1 MNELQE
7 VARGLVREYR
17 RSLDSRFPDLTPE
30 QKANVLTAYAAGV
43 LAGLNARIEVK
54 DETV

>member
-1 MNELQE
+1 MSELQE
-7 VARGLVREYR
+7 VARRLVSEYH

-43 LAGLNARIEVK
+43 LAGLHVRIEVK
-54 DETV
+54 DD